1 MARRGRKNERTAVE
15 NDRTHPR
22 DSGNEGRGGRTEDK
36 LVDFAEDL
44 GRLLGT
50 AQQKA
55 TAWLGQRQEIANQLT
70 QIRDTA
76 NSYLQELSGAGAK
89 LAAAVQRGRRGRPP
103 GAKNKAGRRRP
114 QASASSA
121 AGKTGRKRRKM
132 SPEARAKIAAAQ
144 RARWAKKRAADK

>member
-1 MARRGRKNERTAVE
+1 MG
-15 NDRTHPR
+15 DQ
-22 DSGNEGRGGRTEDK
+22 

-55 TAWLGQRQEIANQLT
+55 TAWLGQRQEIAKQLT

-76 NSYLQELSGAGAK
+76 NSYLQELTGAGVK

-103 GAKNKAGRRRP
+103 GSKNKGGRSRP
-114 QASASSA
+114 KPSASA
-121 AGKTGRKRRKM
+121 AGSTGRTRRKM
-132 SPEARAKIAAAQ
+132 SQEARARIAAAQ
-144 RARWAKKRAADK
+144 RARWAKKRAAAK

>member
-1 MARRGRKNERTAVE
+1 MARRGRKNERTAAE
-15 NDRTHPR
+15 NDRSVPGGGATQA
-22 DSGNEGRGGRTEDK
+22 RGGQMEGK

-103 GAKNKAGRRRP
+103 GTKNKAGRRRP

-144 RARWAKKRAADK
+144 RARWAKQRAR